1 MYSIDIET
9 RSKTDIKLGITKY
22 VSDPF
27 FEVLIAAVKDLD
39 TGEKFIFDFYH
50 DGIDEQWLNIV
61 TSDRVK
67 WAYNAA
73 FEQTCINKQLF
84 EYYSANKDEYYIPPD
99 KEILTEN
106 WACRMV
112 HAYLNGG
119 SGTLDGVNLLFGTG
133 VAKKPEGKKLIKLF
147 SLEFAEPDL
156 YPDEWNMFKKY
167 CLQDVEAET
176 ALQDYCN
183 YNKFDSEMYKLHCD
197 INTRGIKIDL
207 DLIEKNLVATHAI
220 KEQAEKHI
228 NEMGLINPRSYV
240 QKILWFSKH
249 GVSLSS
255 TDKAHLDALYE
266 QTTNGAVKLMI
277 ELLRD
282 VSATSTSKYK
292 KMKNAHVSGRLH
304 DLYMMAKA
312 GTHRFSS
319 MIVQIQNLA
328 RGYGSEAEINEAMKN
343 IDSLE
348 KSRDLIRACFI
359 GNLMV
364 ADFSGIEAR
373 VLAWLAQDIDK
384 LERIRQ
390 GIDLYKVNAAKLFNV
405 DYAAVTS
412 TQRKTGK
419 TMELALGYQ
428 GAVNAMVAFGADK
441 IMTEPEIVK
450 AVKVWRQINKPI
462 SKLWYHIDD
471 VVKLAVQTCRG
482 MWVNEDLNWYVDYRK
497 NKAGKHDLLM
507 HLPNGVYLVYKNARC
522 ERFAGQN
529 QMCYER
535 NKGNLIEKDYLYGGK
550 LIENATQAVAY
561 QLLRNSMLNLDKAD
575 YNIVGHVHDEI
586 IVDQLHGSLDEMI
599 KIMIDL
605 PDWASLGR
613 CGKIPVNAEGWTGN
627 RYRK

>member
-27 FEVLIAAVKDLD
+27 FEVLIAAVKDLE
-39 TGEKFIFDFYH
+39 TGETLVFDFYH

-73 FEQTCINKQLF
+73 FEQTCINKQLYN
-84 EYYSANKDEYYIPPD
+84 YYSAHKNEYYIAPD
-99 KEILTEN
+99 QTIVTDN

-133 VAKKPEGKKLIKLF
+133 VAKNPEGKRLIKMF
-147 SLEFAEPDL
+147 SIDFKEPDL
-156 YPDEWNMFKKY
+156 YPDDWNAFKKY

-176 ALQDYCN
+176 ALQDYCT

-207 DLIEKNLVATHAI
+207 NLIEKNLVATHMI
-220 KEQAEKHI
+220 KEQAEKLI
-228 NEMGLINPRSYV
+228 NEMGLKNPRSYQ
-240 QKILWFSKH
+240 QKILWFATH
-249 GVSLSS
+249 GVQLSS
-255 TDKAHLDALYE
+255 TDKAHLDDLYNK
-266 QTTNGAVKLMI
+266 TDKKAVKIMI

-292 KMKNAHVSGRLH
+292 KMKAAHVNGFLH

-319 MIVQIQNLA
+319 LIVQIQNLA
-328 RGYGSEAEINEAMKN
+328 RGYSSEAEILEAMKN

-373 VLAWLAQDIDK
+373 VLAWLAQDAEK
-384 LERIRQ
+384 LDRIRQ

-405 DYAAVTS
+405 NYVAVTKE
-412 TQRKTGK
+412 QRKTGK
-419 TMELALGYQ
+419 VMELALGYQ
-428 GAVNAMVAFGADK
+428 GAVTAMAAFGADK

-462 SKLWYHIDD
+462 SDLWYHIDA

-482 MWVNEDLNWYVDYRK
+482 MWVNEDLNWFVDYRK
-497 NKAGKHDLLM
+497 NKAGKHDLIM
-507 HLPNGVYLVYKNARC
+507 HLPNGVYLVYKNAKYEMHHGR
-522 ERFAGQN
+522 N
-529 QMCYER
+529 QMCYDR

-561 QLLRNSMLNLDKAD
+561 QLLRNSMLNLDKAN

-599 KIMIDL
+599 NIMVKL
-605 PDWASLGR
+605 PDWASLGA
-613 CGKIPVNAEGWTGN
+613 CGTLPVSAEGWTGN